1 MTWCDDGTVLYHGT
15 QDPDGVVENGLDPGH
30 RSAHLA
36 TGGHE
41 HTDQLYLSPK
51 QSVAERFGE
60 SVKVCVRGVDH
71 LAPDPEFTTN
81 ESLTYSDEIPPEDV
95 RHTEDF
101 TTHVDFSNA
110 EYTDG
115 HVVVPVGDEEFTVDT
130 STKVI
135 PKVTAH
141 IESSVR
147 FKGDS
152 AFHHEEV
159 TDMDRL
165 KSTDPEVFIPELLD
179 DFHTHSGTEQ
189 FCDDV
194 AQAFRANQAKELN
207 LECTGKIPHDE
218 LQQLDND

>member
-51 QSVAERFGE
+51 KSVAERFGE

-95 RHTEDF
+95 RQTKDF
-101 TTHVDFSNA
+101 TA
-110 EYTDG
+110 EQ
-115 HVVVPVGDEEFTVDT
+115 
-130 STKVI
+130 S
-135 PKVTAH
+135 
-141 IESSVR
+141 SSVMTLHKRSERIKQRNSIWSAPGR
-147 FKGDS
+147 F
-152 AFHHEEV
+152 H
-159 TDMDRL
+159 MMN
-165 KSTDPEVFIPELLD
+165 
-179 DFHTHSGTEQ
+179 
-189 FCDDV
+189 C
-194 AQAFRANQAKELN
+194 NN
-207 LECTGKIPHDE
+207 
-218 LQQLDND
+218 